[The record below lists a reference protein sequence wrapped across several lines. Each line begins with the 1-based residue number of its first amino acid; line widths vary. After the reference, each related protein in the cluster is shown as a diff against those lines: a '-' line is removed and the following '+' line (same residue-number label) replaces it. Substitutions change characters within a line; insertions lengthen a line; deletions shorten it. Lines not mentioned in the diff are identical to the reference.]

1 MVALT
6 TTSPTTIV
14 NTGTGLAVA
23 APAADLKRIT
33 AMMARIA
40 DRKSSIAMLANVA
53 IRVDT
58 NGTMFAATDLNI
70 HLTYIAPWYGSR
82 GGLCVNAKSLADL
95 AKSVKGS
102 PGPGGRESVEMRQ
115 GTALALTV
123 ASDGLDTTLIAAHE
137 RDFPKIPTTTK
148 PYTAIDG
155 DKLAALIGSVAYA
168 TCQDETRFHLGGVYL
183 ETDGKS
189 ARVVATDG
197 HRLTLAQ
204 DMCIEEDGLPRSK
217 GVIIHGK
224 GARELVKL
232 LQTAEGK
239 TSACVDGDRLYV
251 RRGGWEIAIKLI
263 DAKYPPYEQVIPKEH
278 KRVCTVERKPLM
290 AALKRAKA
298 MCTRTRGAKLTLAD
312 GKLTITSDHPD
323 QGSSS
328 ESLKA
333 SSEYADNGGG
343 FVIGISA
350 EYLLQAIDEI
360 DDKHV
365 TIEAGA
371 ELDPVLVRGTEDA
384 CNTVGV
390 MASRYLNVTMPM
402 RI

>member
-1 MVALT
+1 MVALPS
-6 TTSPTTIV
+6 TSPALV
-14 NTGTGLAVA
+14 PSTGLAVA

-33 AMMARIA
+33 GLMARIA
-40 DRKSSIAMLANVA
+40 DRRSSIAMLANVA

-70 HLTYIAPWYGSR
+70 HLTYIAPWYGAR

-95 AKSVKGS
+95 AKSLKGS

-137 RDFPKIPTTTK
+137 RDFPKIPTTAK
-148 PYTAIDG
+148 PYTAING
-155 DKLAALIGSVAYA
+155 DKLAELIDSVTFAM
-168 TCQDETRFHLGGVYL
+168 CQDETRFHLNGVYL
-183 ETDGKS
+183 ETDGKQV
-189 ARVVATDG
+189 RVVATDG

-204 DMCIEEDGLPRSK
+204 GQCIEDEPGMPRSK
-217 GVIIHGK
+217 GVIVHGK

-239 TSACVDGDRLYV
+239 TSVCVDGERLFV

-263 DAKYPPYEQVIPKEH
+263 DATYPPYEQVIPKDH
-278 KRVCTVERKPLM
+278 KRVCTVERKPLI
-290 AALKRAKA
+290 AALKRAKTL
-298 MCTRTRGAKLTLAD
+298 CTQTRGVKLTLES
-312 GKLTITSDHPD
+312 GKLRLTSDDPD
-323 QGSSS
+323 KGESH

-343 FVIGISA
+343 FVIGVSA
-350 EYLLQAIDEI
+350 PYLLQAVEQI
-360 DDKHV
+360 DDKYV
-365 TIEAGA
+365 TIEVAN

-384 CNTVGV
+384 CSTGGV